1 MADSAADST
10 RPAPQHGEGDGTD
23 LSARL
28 SVLGAAALFATGGA
42 AVKATALGAWQVASL
57 RSGIAALALALL
69 FPRAL
74 GTVGWRSLLVGTAY
88 AATMILYVLANK
100 LTTAASAIFLQ
111 ATAPLYVL
119 ALSPWLLGER
129 IRKADLFWMVGIGAG
144 LAALLA
150 DRDVAASATASDP
163 AAGTLVAAV
172 SGATW
177 GLAILGLRW
186 LGRTE
191 RSAAGSSGAPAS
203 ARRRGGEAMGSVVVG
218 NALAALVALP
228 FALPL
233 IPGGVEIGAGD
244 WGVIAYLGLVQIGL
258 AYVLLTSGISR
269 VPAFEASLLLLAEPV
284 LSPFWAWVVHGEL
297 PGRWTVV
304 GGALV
309 LAATVGRSWTLRRDA
324 IENHE

>member
-1 MADSAADST
+1 MTDSPSDPT
-10 RPAPQHGEGDGTD
+10 RAGSSEGSD
-23 LSARL
+23 LAARL

-74 GTVGWRSLLVGTAY
+74 GTIGWRSVLVGTAY

-100 LTTAASAIFLQ
+100 LTTAAGAIFLQ

-119 ALSPWLLGER
+119 ALSPWLLGEK
-129 IRKADLFWMVGIGAG
+129 IRRSDLFWMLGIAAG

-150 DRDVAASATASDP
+150 DRDAVASATAPDP
-163 AAGTLVAAV
+163 AAGTLVAAA

-191 RSAAGSSGAPAS
+191 GQAAG
-203 ARRRGGEAMGSVVVG
+203 RRAAGRGGEAMGSVVVG

-233 IPGGVEIGAGD
+233 AGALPPGVEIGAGD

-284 LSPFWAWVVHGEL
+284 LSPFWAWAVHGEL
-297 PGRWTVV
+297 PGLWTVA

-309 LAATVGRSWTLRRDA
+309 MAATVGRSWSRERRKA
-324 IENHE
+324 A